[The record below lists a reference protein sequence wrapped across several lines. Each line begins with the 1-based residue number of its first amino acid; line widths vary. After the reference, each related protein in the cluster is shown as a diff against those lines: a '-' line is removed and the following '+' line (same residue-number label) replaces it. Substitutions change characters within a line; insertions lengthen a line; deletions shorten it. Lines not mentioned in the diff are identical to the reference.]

1 MSEKRVENIKKN
13 DIVTLKITSA
23 TAEGSGVGKTEG
35 GIAVFVPQTA
45 VGDEAEVRIL
55 KVKKTYAFGKLE
67 RIIKPSEHRI
77 EPDCPYFSKCG
88 GCVWRHISYDEE
100 CRIKRQRVIDAVERI
115 GGIKTEFAPI
125 IRADL
130 VDRYRNKAQF
140 PVGVGSDGK
149 VKIGFYAFHS
159 HRIIDCDDC
168 ALQPKAFALVVE
180 ITREFI
186 TLTNADIY
194 DEATGRGRLRHI
206 YIRLG
211 EVTGELMV
219 CFVVNGNGL
228 KREDLLIKML
238 RDRLPN
244 LKTVVFNSNRE
255 KTNVILGSKNR
266 VAYGDGFITD
276 ELCGLKFKIS
286 PFSFWQVNR
295 RQAEKL
301 YNKVKEYAGLSGGE
315 ALLDL
320 YCGTGTIGL
329 TMAKDCKTLIGVEI
343 IEDAVRD
350 AEQNAAL
357 NKIENARFICADAP
371 EAAQKLKKEGVS
383 PNVVVLDPPRK
394 GCGEELVN
402 TVAEMSPDRVVYVSC
417 DPATLARDLKFFAER
432 GYRAVEVTPCDMF
445 SRTAHVE
452 SVVKL
457 ARL

>member
-1 MSEKRVENIKKN
+1 MSEKRVDNIKKN

-125 IRADL
+125 IRADS

-140 PVGVGSDGK
+140 PVGVGSDGE

-168 ALQPKAFALVVE
+168 ALQPRAFARVVE

-238 RDRLPN
+238 RDRLPEIYI
-244 LKTVVFNSNRE
+244 LVSTVIARIISACYNYTLNYTKVFHSRARVP
-255 KTNVILGSKNR
+255 TSGSK
-266 VAYGDGFITD
+266 Y
-276 ELCGLKFKIS
+276 
-286 PFSFWQVNR
+286 
-295 RQAEKL
+295 
-301 YNKVKEYAGLSGGE
+301 
-315 ALLDL
+315 ALLAVL
-320 YCGTGTIGL
+320 IMMCSAFFVTCGRAA
-329 TMAKDCKTLIGVEI
+329 MPFMPETLIKI
-343 IEDAVRD
+343 AVD
-350 AEQNAAL
+350 IVLFFVSYKVQ
-357 NKIENARFICADAP
+357 
-371 EAAQKLKKEGVS
+371 QKFVYQS
-383 PNVVVLDPPRK
+383 HSRK
-394 GCGEELVN
+394 
-402 TVAEMSPDRVVYVSC
+402 SQSS
-417 DPATLARDLKFFAER
+417 K
-432 GYRAVEVTPCDMF
+432 
-445 SRTAHVE
+445 
-452 SVVKL
+452 
-457 ARL
+457 